1 MVMCFTLSIYDLQ
14 SCRGS
19 LIHCMPGV
27 SLLLMA
33 HPLDKKKQD
42 DEHIPSQD
50 SDPHNPDTPFI
61 YPVYILDLI
70 WYLDI
75 AWWYSRCYRLAGVV

>member
-1 MVMCFTLSIYDLQ
+1 M
-14 SCRGS
+14 
-19 LIHCMPGV
+19 HCMPGV
-27 SLLLMA
+27 SLF
-33 HPLDKKKQD
+33 DGTSIWQKKQD

-61 YPVYILDLI
+61 YPVYILVFI

-75 AWWYSRCYRLAGVV
+75 AWYSRC